1 MLLIR
6 TSHHVIRAAWAWAA
20 VLVSAM
26 AIAAPAIGQEMEEAL
41 LARLT
46 PETIQQAFPGAEQ
59 VVVASGQPS
68 ALQVL
73 IGGEVAGYLFSTR
86 DVVNQ
91 TGYAGKP
98 FDIVAGVTPEGE
110 ITGATILEHHETIVG
125 RGVPQELL
133 DSYVARFAAATLNDF
148 KAIRPDVLNR
158 ATVSAR
164 IMKRGIKNA
173 ADIVFAGHVLG
184 EFNQP
189 VTEPTLNRTEFRRY
203 SFDELLATGSVANLT
218 ITNKEIIDLFD
229 DQVGRGA
236 RPDAATPGRD
246 ATFVNLYVA
255 LITPPSIGSNLFGDS
270 GFASYL
276 STAGDDGLV
285 VWVAGQG
292 GFSWMGSSYLRS
304 ESDYRFDRVK
314 LVQGD
319 LEIPLFKDN
328 YKRVTQNSRIPVPSL
343 LEQAAFVLPANSGL
357 DPLLPWRVEV
367 IVPGTT
373 GEGTPA
379 AVTIP
384 VTYQLP
390 ERHMLL
396 PPPEPVPAWV
406 EAWLYEKVNLSILV
420 IMLIAATALFMFQD
434 ALTRWRRTYEYVR
447 IGFLAFTLGWL
458 GFYAGGQISIVN
470 LAAYLQAPLTGT
482 GLSTFLLDPLLF
494 VLAVYVGISLFL
506 IGRGVFCGWLCPFG
520 ALQELLN
527 KAGQLLRIPQ
537 IKISPILHERLWVIK
552 YLVAIIVIGVAF
564 ASPGLVNTVTEIEPF
579 KTAITVKF
587 AREWP
592 YVLFAVSL
600 LAAGLFV
607 ERFYCRFLCPLGAS
621 LAVLGRVHM
630 FDWLKRRP
638 SCGTECRICESE
650 CPIGAIEPTGQIN
663 LNECLQCLD
672 CQTAYHDDHMCPP
685 LIQRRK
691 RKESRKAGGPE
702 KAAPP
707 GSLIPGAIPAE

>member
-1 MLLIR
+1 M
-6 TSHHVIRAAWAWAA
+6 TSIPFTRCVLRAVWTWAA
-20 VLVSAM
+20 VLIAAVAM
-26 AIAAPAIGQEMEEAL
+26 AAPAIAQEMEEAL

-46 PETIQQAFPGAEQ
+46 PAAIQQAFPGAEQ
-59 VVVASGQPS
+59 VMVALGRPS

-73 IGGEVAGYLFSTR
+73 ISGEVAGYLFSTL

-98 FDIVAGVTPEGE
+98 FDIVAGVTPDGD

-133 DSYVARFAAATLNDF
+133 DSYVAGFVAATLDDF
-148 KAIRPDVLNR
+148 RAIRPDVLNR

-173 ADIVFAGHVLG
+173 ADVVFAGHVLG

-189 VTEPTLNRTEFRRY
+189 VTEPTLNRHDFRRY
-203 SFDELLATGSVANLT
+203 SFEELLAGGSVTNVT
-218 ITNKEIIDLFD
+218 ITNKEIIDEFA
-229 DQVGRGA
+229 DQVDRDA
-236 RPDAATPGRD
+236 RPEAPTPGRD
-246 ATFVNLYVA
+246 ATFLNMYVA
-255 LITPPSIGSNLFGDS
+255 LITPASIGSNLFGDS
-270 GFASYL
+270 GYASYL
-276 STAGDDGLV
+276 STASDEGLV
-285 VWVAGQG
+285 VWIAGQG
-292 GFSWMGSSYLRS
+292 GFSWMGSSYLHS
-304 ESDYRFDRVK
+304 ESEYRFNRVK

-319 LEIPLFKDN
+319 LEIPLYKDN
-328 YKRVTQNSRIPVPSL
+328 FKRVLQNSRIPVPSL
-343 LEQAAFVLPANSGL
+343 SEQAAFVLPADSGL

-367 IVPGTT
+367 TVPGTAAD
-373 GEGTPA
+373 GSAA

-406 EAWLYEKVNLSILV
+406 EAWLYETVNLSILAALLV
-420 IMLIAATALFMFQD
+420 AATALFIFQD
-434 ALTRWRRTYEYVR
+434 ALTRWRRTYQYVR

-458 GFYAGGQISIVN
+458 GFYAGGQLSIIN

-482 GLSTFLLDPLLF
+482 GLSTFLLDPVVF
-494 VLAVYVGISLFL
+494 VLAVYVGISLIL

-527 KAGQLLRIPQ
+527 KAGRLLRIPQ
-537 IKISPILHERLWVIK
+537 IHTSQILQERLWVVK
-552 YLVAIIVIGVAF
+552 YLAAIAVIGVAF
-564 ASPGLVNTVTEIEPF
+564 ASPALVNTVSEVEPF

-587 AREWP
+587 MREWP
-592 YVLFAVSL
+592 YVLFAVAL

-621 LAVLGRVHM
+621 LAVIGRVHM
-630 FDWLKRRP
+630 FNWLKRRP
-638 SCGTECRICESE
+638 ACGTECRICESE
-650 CPIGAIEPTGQIN
+650 CPIGAIDPTGQIN

-672 CQTAYHDDHMCPP
+672 CQVAYHDDHMCPP

-691 RKESRKAGGPE
+691 RKASRQAAQRPGAVPAGP
-702 KAAPP
+702 
-707 GSLIPGAIPAE
+707 LIPEAIPAE